1 MYCLRRRA
9 LPARLCETPG
19 SHWRPEARVGRYPES
34 SCCRYKQTRK
44 RDFQCIITQRCA
56 QRRPI
61 DIGPVAFEPMG
72 HFSAVDCQAIKYGG
86 QGQTVRIGDQYP
98 ALSPVS
104 SCATHCCA
112 SSRASNA
119 QTAADSLP
127 SASASIAVEQPAR
140 PAMRAAAS
148 RARIAS
154 AFRKSLPEK
163 QGRAR
168 APVRKAAS
176 AAVNTAPPTVTSQ
189 LKYTQS
195 RKIGT
200 AANAP
205 YIAA

>member
-19 SHWRPEARVGRYPES
+19 SHWRPSARVGRYPES

-86 QGQTVRIGDQYP
+86 QGQTVRIGDQ
-98 ALSPVS
+98 
-104 SCATHCCA
+104 
-112 SSRASNA
+112 
-119 QTAADSLP
+119 
-127 SASASIAVEQPAR
+127 QPAR